1 MAPQSVDLRLTVASC
16 TPALVLSGGGARG
29 AYQVGVLRQIARR
42 HPEFSFP
49 IITGVSAGAINA
61 AVIASHRGDL
71 AEATEQLAQ
80 RWSTLTTSTVMR
92 TDVPSLLGNALRIA
106 GAVATGG
113 ARIAPTTRGLVDTM
127 PLRGFL
133 ETLVKP
139 QNIEANIRD
148 GRLQALAV
156 SATSYRTGD
165 SITFVQGSPD
175 TAMWNRFR
183 RQSRAD
189 RIGVDHILAS
199 AAIPLFFPAWQVE
212 GEYFGDGSL
221 RQPYPLAPA
230 VHLGA
235 DRVLAVSSRF
245 VSTAQAHAKEPGAY
259 PSTARILGLM
269 LNSIFLDQ
277 LDGDAERLERVNE
290 LLQRVDPKQRW
301 RLPEREVE
309 LLVLRPSRDIGR
321 MAALYERKLPRA
333 LRHLVRGL
341 GTRRGS
347 GSDLLS
353 YLLFV
358 PEFLSDLIELGE
370 RDAEV
375 NRARISRF
383 MEGCAPDGP

>member
-1 MAPQSVDLRLTVASC
+1 MASH

-29 AYQVGVLRQIARR
+29 AYQVGVLRQIARQ

-61 AVIASHRGDL
+61 AFIASHREDL
-71 AEATEQLAQ
+71 AQATEQLAQ
-80 RWSTLTTSTVMR
+80 RWSKLTTSTVMR
-92 TDVPSLLGNALRIA
+92 TDVPSLLGNAMRIA
-106 GAVATGG
+106 GTVATGG
-113 ARIAPTTRGLVDTM
+113 ARIAPATRGLVDTR
-127 PLRGFL
+127 PLRRFL

-139 QNIEANIRD
+139 ENIEANIRD

-175 TAMWNRFR
+175 TSMWDRFR
-183 RQSRAD
+183 RRSRAD
-189 RIGVDHILAS
+189 RIGVDHVLAS
-199 AAIPLFFPAWQVE
+199 AAIPLFFPACQVE

-235 DRVLAVSSRF
+235 DRLLAVSSRY
-245 VSTAQAHAKEPGAY
+245 SSPAQADDAEPGPY

-277 LDGDAERLERVNE
+277 LDADAERLERVNE

-301 RLPEREVE
+301 RIPEREVE

-321 MAALYERKLPRA
+321 MAALYEHKLPRA

-370 RDAEV
+370 RDAEM

-383 MEGCAPDGP
+383 IEGCAPDGA

>member
-1 MAPQSVDLRLTVASC
+1 VASH

-29 AYQVGVLRQIARR
+29 AYQVGVLRQIARQ

-61 AVIASHRGDL
+61 AFIASHREDL
-71 AEATEQLAQ
+71 AQATEQLAQ

-92 TDVPSLLGNALRIA
+92 TDVPSLLGNAMRIA
-106 GAVATGG
+106 GTVATGG
-113 ARIAPTTRGLVDTM
+113 ARIAPATKGLVDTR
-127 PLRGFL
+127 PLRRFL

-139 QNIEANIRD
+139 ENIEANIRD

-165 SITFVQGSPD
+165 SITFVQGAPD
-175 TAMWNRFR
+175 AAMWDRFR
-183 RQSRAD
+183 RRSRAD
-189 RIGVDHILAS
+189 RIGVDHVLAS
-199 AAIPLFFPAWQVE
+199 AAIPLFFPACQVE

-235 DRVLAVSSRF
+235 DRLLAVSSRY
-245 VSTAQAHAKEPGAY
+245 SSPAQADDAEPGPY

-277 LDGDAERLERVNE
+277 LDADAERLERVNE

-370 RDAEV
+370 RDAEM
-375 NRARISRF
+375 NRASIHRF
-383 MEGCAPDGP
+383 MEGCAPAGP

>member
-1 MAPQSVDLRLTVASC
+1 MTVASC

-29 AYQVGVLRQIARR
+29 AYQVGVLRQIARQ

-61 AVIASHRGDL
+61 AFIASHREDL

-80 RWSTLTTSTVMR
+80 RWSTLSTSTVMR
-92 TDVPSLLGNALRIA
+92 TDIPALLGNALRIA
-106 GAVATGG
+106 GTVVTGG
-113 ARIAPTTRGLVDTM
+113 ARIAPPTRGLVNTK
-127 PLRGFL
+127 PLRRFL

-165 SITFVQGSPD
+165 SVTFVQGPPD

-183 RQSRAD
+183 RRSHAD
-189 RIGVDHILAS
+189 RIGVDHVLAS
-199 AAIPLFFPAWQVE
+199 AAIPLFFPAWRVE

-245 VSTAQAHAKEPGAY
+245 INTPHVDDSEPGPY

-277 LDGDAERLERVNE
+277 LDADAERLERVNQI
-290 LLQRVDPKQRW
+290 LQRVDPKQRW

-370 RDAEV
+370 RDADL

-383 MEGCAPDGP
+383 VEGCAPDGP

>member
-1 MAPQSVDLRLTVASC
+1 MASL

-29 AYQVGVLRQIARR
+29 AYQVGVLRQIARQ

-61 AVIASHRGDL
+61 AFIASHREDL
-71 AEATEQLAQ
+71 AQATEQLAQ

-92 TDVPSLLGNALRIA
+92 TDVPSLLGNAMRIA
-106 GAVATGG
+106 GTVATGG
-113 ARIAPTTRGLVDTM
+113 ARIAPATRGLVDTK
-127 PLRGFL
+127 PLRRFL

-139 QNIEANIRD
+139 ENIEANIRD

-175 TAMWNRFR
+175 SSMWDRFR
-183 RQSRAD
+183 RRSRAD
-189 RIGVDHILAS
+189 RIGVDHVLAS
-199 AAIPLFFPAWQVE
+199 AAIPLFFPACQVE

-235 DRVLAVSSRF
+235 DRILAVSSRF
-245 VSTAQAHAKEPGAY
+245 ASAAQADDAEPGPY

-277 LDGDAERLERVNE
+277 LDADAERLERVNE

-370 RDAEV
+370 RDAEM

-383 MEGCAPDGP
+383 IEGCAPDGA

>member
-1 MAPQSVDLRLTVASC
+1 MASH

-29 AYQVGVLRQIARR
+29 AYQVGVLRQIARQ

-61 AVIASHRGDL
+61 AFIASHREDL
-71 AEATEQLAQ
+71 AQATEQLAQ
-80 RWSTLTTSTVMR
+80 RWSKLTTSTVMR
-92 TDVPSLLGNALRIA
+92 TDVPSLLGNAMRIA
-106 GAVATGG
+106 GTVATGG
-113 ARIAPTTRGLVDTM
+113 ARIAPATRGLVDTR
-127 PLRGFL
+127 PLRRFL

-139 QNIEANIRD
+139 ENIEANLRD

-175 TAMWNRFR
+175 TSMWDRFR
-183 RQSRAD
+183 RLSRAD
-189 RIGVDHILAS
+189 RIGVDHVLAS
-199 AAIPLFFPAWQVE
+199 AAIPLFFPACQVE

-235 DRVLAVSSRF
+235 DRLLAVSSRYA
-245 VSTAQAHAKEPGAY
+245 SPAQADDAEPGPY

-277 LDGDAERLERVNE
+277 LDADAERLERVNE

-301 RLPEREVE
+301 RIPEREVE

-321 MAALYERKLPRA
+321 MAALYEHKLPRA

-370 RDAEV
+370 RDAEM
-375 NRARISRF
+375 NRARINRF
-383 MEGCAPDGP
+383 IEGCAPDGA

>member
-1 MAPQSVDLRLTVASC
+1 VKPG

-29 AYQVGVLRQIARR
+29 AYQVGVLRQIARQY
-42 HPEFSFP
+42 PGFDFP

-61 AVIASHRGDL
+61 AFIASHRSNL
-71 AEATEQLAQ
+71 AEATEELAE
-80 RWSTLTTSTVMR
+80 RWSTLSTSTVMR
-92 TDVPSLLGNALRIA
+92 TDVASLLTNAMRVA
-106 GAVATGG
+106 GTVVTGG
-113 ARIAPTTRGLVDTM
+113 SRIAPPTHGLVDTK
-127 PLRGFL
+127 PLRQFL
-133 ETLVKP
+133 GTLVKP
-139 QNIEANIRD
+139 DAIAANIRD

-165 SITFVQGSPD
+165 SITFVQGPPD
-175 TAMWNRFR
+175 AAMWQRFR
-183 RQSRAD
+183 RRSRAS
-189 RIGVDHILAS
+189 RISVDHVVAS
-199 AAIPLFFPAWQVE
+199 AAIPLFFPAWQVD

-230 VHLGA
+230 VHLGG
-235 DRVLAVSSRF
+235 DRILAVSSRF
-245 VSTAQAHAKEPGAY
+245 ISTQQEDESGPGLY

-277 LDGDAERLERVNE
+277 LDADAERLERVNE
-290 LLQRVDPKQRW
+290 LLRRVDDKHRW

-309 LLVLRPSRDIGR
+309 LLVIRPSRDIGR

-358 PEFLSDLIELGE
+358 PEFLSDLIQLGE
-370 RDAEV
+370 RDAEM

-383 MEGCAPDGP
+383 MEGCAPDGL

>member
-1 MAPQSVDLRLTVASC
+1 MASC

-29 AYQVGVLRQIARR
+29 AYQVGVLRQIARQ

-61 AVIASHRGDL
+61 AFIASHREDM

-80 RWSTLTTSTVMR
+80 RWSTLSTSAVMR

-106 GAVATGG
+106 GTMATGG
-113 ARIAPTTRGLVDTM
+113 SRIAPPTRGLVDTK
-127 PLRGFL
+127 PLRRFL

-139 QNIEANIRD
+139 ENIEANIRD

-165 SITFVQGSPD
+165 SITFVQGSPE
-175 TAMWNRFR
+175 TVMWNRFR

-189 RIGVDHILAS
+189 RIGVDHVLAS
-199 AAIPLFFPAWQVE
+199 AAIPLFFPAWRVE

-245 VSTAQAHAKEPGAY
+245 TNTTQVDDSKPGPY

-277 LDGDAERLERVNE
+277 LDADAERLERVNQ
-290 LLQRVDPKQRW
+290 LLQRVEPKQRW

-358 PEFLSDLIELGE
+358 PEFLSDLIALGE
-370 RDAEV
+370 RDADL